1 MGALEEMV
9 ENMTRLTESVN
20 VMTDKIIE
28 LQQKIEDGGMAIWT
42 RKDLIEYLDGSE
54 VMARYLIDQPD
65 FPKYMAGTKSKP
77 LFCKQDVIEYIRC
90 KANCETEEVPVT
102 PVVLPVELSEK
113 DKKSALYGR

>member
-20 VMTDKIIE
+20 EMTDKIIE

-90 KANCETEEVPVT
+90 KANCETEGVPVT
-102 PVVLPVELSEK
+102 PVVLPVELSGK
-113 DKKSALYGR
+113 GKKSALYGR

>member
-1 MGALEEMV
+1 MGTLEEMA
-9 ENMTRLTESVN
+9 ENIIKLAEAVN
-20 VMTDKIIE
+20 KMADGVIE

-102 PVVLPVELSEK
+102 PVVLPVELSGK
-113 DKKSALYGR
+113 GKKSALYGR